1 MTSPNP
7 TPKIIYDLFPAHV
20 SAAPAGLIPDPTE
33 FTSLSTIEGTYQLD
47 TARVVV
53 TETHVFIAQDTPN
66 GAQVVFNELYETF
79 YRSAVPTEDSVVV
92 TKSLKVLAFKKDES
106 CGCGS
111 RLRSWNP
118 YKTLYSTRG

>member
-1 MTSPNP
+1 MTSH

-20 SAAPAGLIPDPTE
+20 SAAPAGLILEPKE
-33 FTSLSTIEGTYQLD
+33 FTSLSTVEGTYQIS
-47 TARVVV
+47 TARVIV
-53 TETHVFIAQDTPN
+53 TETHILIAQDTPE
-66 GAQVVFNELYETF
+66 GAQVVFNESYSTENF
-79 YRSAVPTEDSVVV
+79 FKSPTPEQDSVVV
-92 TKSLKVLAFKKDES
+92 TASGKVIAFKKDTN

>member
-1 MTSPNP
+1 MTTN
-7 TPKIIYDLFPAHV
+7 PKIIYDLFPAHV
-20 SAAPAGLIPDPTE
+20 SAAPANLIPEPTE

-47 TARVVV
+47 TARVII
-53 TETHVFIAQDTPN
+53 TQTHILIAQDTPS
-66 GAQVVFNELYETF
+66 GAQIVFNEEYQNF
-79 YRSAVPTEDSVVV
+79 YQSAAPNLDSVVV

-118 YKTLYSTRG
+118 YKTLYSTQG